1 MGDSMAT
8 KQAYV
13 QVKGLKKHY
22 GDGDARL
29 TVLDGIDTSINRGEI
44 CVMLGPSGSGKST
57 FLNLIGGLEDADGGS
72 IMVDGCDLT
81 VLKPTDLGEYRRRE
95 LGFVFQFYNLVPDL
109 TIKENIEVTAHL
121 SKNPLNVDD
130 LLRSLGL
137 YEHRNK
143 FPRQVSGGQQQ
154 RCAIGRALVKNPG
167 LLLCD
172 EPTGALD
179 YKTSKEILQLMEDVN
194 RTYGC
199 TIIIVTHNAAIARMA
214 NRMLRL
220 RDGRIVE
227 DELNESLMCGSIAL
241 TSGFL
246 LAAHS
251 IGCLIDDMRD
261 AYTIEDGRVTTSFEA
276 TDKQLKAAEDA
287 AGDVGGVTLY
297 KNFSID
303 AIIKKVSGDDGTKRT
318 LRTYAHRTKVDIAS
332 YCEGKEPKADD
343 EVAIDRVFATNN
355 NLSVGD
361 KVELEGRTYT
371 ICGIMTQPDSQALFL
386 NNSDFTV
393 NTITYGVAEVTDAGF
408 TALEDAGGAPAYT
421 YSFTFADR
429 DLPTADR
436 IDAEQDMVE
445 ALTDADARVD
455 DLIDADSNQG
465 IGYARDD
472 VDGDSMMWMTLLDII
487 IVIMAFVFVVLTDA
501 TIEEE
506 SAIIGTLLASGYR
519 RREIV
524 LHYLAL
530 PTTVGVIAALLGTAL
545 GVVFF
550 TEPMRSLY
558 YGSYSLP
565 PFQVYWSWG
574 IFVKC
579 AVVPAAA
586 LILIT
591 LVGLLRKMDKTPLQ
605 FLRHEASGK
614 SGTKRGLQLPE
625 RVGFVSRFRLRIFLR
640 NLGNFATLF
649 VGIAFASLLLLFGL
663 AILPTMTHYADNLE
677 TSLVAEYQ
685 YTLKAPLELEGTAEE
700 REQWSA
706 LERLQSVDGALL
718 SAAQDADDELDDAAD
733 AAQAAADAA
742 TASPS
747 AESLTAAQDAL
758 AKVQDKKDALYARL
772 DDLADALGCDRDETI
787 DLIGKA
793 SKIDTDND
801 DIHPVNTTDNG
812 AGAIA
817 QAEKY
822 AVYQLQYDRGDGN
835 GEETISVYGISS
847 DSRYW
852 KDLNVGN
859 GRVVFGGG
867 LLDKFGWSE
876 GQKVKLRDKYEGKNY
891 SFEYVGKD
899 CVWGS
904 KSDMNVYMSIDDFNE
919 LFGNDAA
926 YFNGYVSDEK
936 LNLDARYFAGDT
948 TPDDMRAV
956 GDQFIGM
963 MSKMIGM
970 MVGLAVF
977 IFLLF
982 MYLLTKAVIDHSA
995 RSISYMKV
1003 FGYRDGEI
1011 SHLYIRSIT
1020 LCVAASLVLS
1030 LPVIIGSL
1038 TAIFRSMLLAYNG
1051 NIEIYVPAWSMAACA
1066 GIGFATYLVV
1076 ALLHTHSIKRVSL
1089 AEALKV
1095 QE

>member
-1 MGDSMAT
+1 MT
-8 KQAYV
+8 P
-13 QVKGLKKHY
+13 L
-22 GDGDARL
+22 ARRL
-29 TVLDGIDTSINRGEI
+29 
-44 CVMLGPSGSGKST
+44 P
-57 FLNLIGGLEDADGGS
+57 
-72 IMVDGCDLT
+72 
-81 VLKPTDLGEYRRRE
+81 RE
-95 LGFVFQFYNLVPDL
+95 LRH
-109 TIKENIEVTAHL
+109 NIG
-121 SKNPLNVDD
+121 KY
-130 LLRSLGL
+130 LGI
-137 YEHRNK
+137 
-143 FPRQVSGGQQQ
+143 F
-154 RCAIGRALVKNPG
+154 
-167 LLLCD
+167 
-172 EPTGALD
+172 
-179 YKTSKEILQLMEDVN
+179 M
-194 RTYGC
+194 
-199 TIIIVTHNAAIARMA
+199 
-214 NRMLRL
+214 
-220 RDGRIVE
+220 
-227 DELNESLMCGSIAL
+227 LMCGSIAL

-251 IGCLIDDMRD
+251 IGCIIDGMRD
-261 AYTIEDGRVTTSFEA
+261 EYTIEDGRVTTSFEA
-276 TDKQLKAAEDA
+276 TDDQIHAAEDA
-287 AGDVGGVTLY
+287 AEDVGGVTLY

-303 AIIKKVSGDDGTKRT
+303 AIIKKSTGDDGTKRT
-318 LRTYAHRTKVDIAS
+318 LRTYTHRTKVDIAS
-332 YCEGKEPKADD
+332 YREGKQPKADD
-343 EVAIDRVFATNN
+343 EVAIDRVFAANN
-355 NLSVGD
+355 DLAIGD

-408 TALEDAGGAPAYT
+408 TALQDAGGSPAYT
-421 YSFTFADR
+421 YSFIFNERSLSVADR
-429 DLPTADR
+429 A
-436 IDAEQDMVE
+436 DAEKDMVE
-445 ALTDADARVD
+445 ALENADARVD

-472 VDGDSMMWMTLLDII
+472 VDGDSMMWTTLLDII

-530 PTTVGVIAALLGTAL
+530 PAIVGILAALLGCAL
-545 GVVFF
+545 GVTLF
-550 TEPMRSLY
+550 TEPMRNLY

-565 PFQVYWSWG
+565 PFQVYWSWE

-591 LVGLLRKMDKTPLQ
+591 LVGLLRKMGKTPLQ

-625 RVGFVSRFRLRIFLR
+625 RVGFVTRFRLRVFLR

-677 TSLVAEYQ
+677 TSLVAEHQ
-685 YTLKAPLELEGTAEE
+685 YTLKAPLELEGSDQE
-700 REQWSA
+700 REQWTA

-718 SAAQDADDELDDAAD
+718 SAAQESQDELDDAAD
-733 AAQAAADAA
+733 AAQEAAAAA
-742 TASPS
+742 AASPS
-747 AESLTAAQDAL
+747 AANLTAAQDAL
-758 AKVQDKKDALYARL
+758 AKVQNKKDALYASL
-772 DDLADALGCDRDETI
+772 DNLADALGCDRDEAI
-787 DLIGKA
+787 DLIDKA
-793 SKIDTDND
+793 SEIDTDTD
-801 DIHPVNTTDNG
+801 DIHPVNTVDNG
-812 AGAIA
+812 ASKIA

-822 AVYQLQYDRGDGN
+822 AVYQLQYDRGEGN
-835 GEETISVYGISS
+835 GTETIAIWGVST

-852 KDLNVGN
+852 KDLGVGD
-859 GRVVFGGG
+859 GRVVFGRG
-867 LLDKFGWSE
+867 LVDKFGWDE
-876 GQKVKLRDKYEGKNY
+876 DQQVKLYDKYENKDY
-891 SFEYVGKD
+891 SLKYVGNGSE
-899 CVWGS
+899 WGS
-904 KSDMNVYMSIDDFNE
+904 KSDMNIYLSIDDFNE

-936 LNLDARYFAGDT
+936 LDLDARYFAGDT

-963 MSKMIGM
+963 MSNLIGM

-982 MYLLTKAVIDHSA
+982 MYLLTKAVIDRSA

-1003 FGYRDGEI
+1003 FGYRNNEI

-1038 TAIFRSMLLAYNG
+1038 TAIFRSMLLSYNG
-1051 NIEIYVPAWSMAACA
+1051 NIEIYVPWWSMAACL
-1066 GIGFATYLVV
+1066 GIGFMTYLAV
-1076 ALLHTHSIKRVSL
+1076 ALLHTRSIKRVSL

>member
-1 MGDSMAT
+1 MTPLA
-8 KQAYV
+8 K
-13 QVKGLKKHY
+13 
-22 GDGDARL
+22 RL
-29 TVLDGIDTSINRGEI
+29 
-44 CVMLGPSGSGKST
+44 P
-57 FLNLIGGLEDADGGS
+57 
-72 IMVDGCDLT
+72 
-81 VLKPTDLGEYRRRE
+81 RE
-95 LGFVFQFYNLVPDL
+95 LRR
-109 TIKENIEVTAHL
+109 NIG
-121 SKNPLNVDD
+121 KY
-130 LLRSLGL
+130 LGIFL
-137 YEHRNK
+137 
-143 FPRQVSGGQQQ
+143 
-154 RCAIGRALVKNPG
+154 
-167 LLLCD
+167 
-172 EPTGALD
+172 
-179 YKTSKEILQLMEDVN
+179 
-194 RTYGC
+194 
-199 TIIIVTHNAAIARMA
+199 
-214 NRMLRL
+214 
-220 RDGRIVE
+220 
-227 DELNESLMCGSIAL
+227 LMCGSIAL

-261 AYTIEDGRVTTSFEA
+261 DYTIEDGRVTTSFEA
-276 TDKQLKAAEDA
+276 TDEQLKAAEDA
-287 AGDVGGVTLY
+287 AEDVGGVTLY

-303 AIIKKVSGDDGTKRT
+303 AIIKKASGDDGTKRT

-332 YCEGKEPKADD
+332 YCEGRQPRAGD

-355 NLSVGD
+355 DLAVGD
-361 KVELEGRTYT
+361 RIELEGRTYT

-408 TALEDAGGAPAYT
+408 AALEDAGGAPAYT
-421 YSFTFADR
+421 YSFTFNDR
-429 DLPTADR
+429 DLSTADR
-436 IDAEQDMVE
+436 TDAEQDMVE
-445 ALTDADARVD
+445 ALADADARVD

-472 VDGDSMMWMTLLDII
+472 VDGDSMMWTTLLDII

-530 PTTVGVIAALLGTAL
+530 PAAVGVLAALLGTAL
-545 GVVFF
+545 GVAFF

-565 PFQVYWSWG
+565 PFQVHWSWE

-591 LVGLLRKMDKTPLQ
+591 LVGLLRKMGKTPLQ

-625 RVGFVSRFRLRIFLR
+625 RMGFVSRFRLRVFLR

-649 VGIAFASLLLLFGL
+649 VGIAFGSLLLLFGL
-663 AILPTMTHYADNLE
+663 AILPTMTNYADNLE
-677 TSLVAEYQ
+677 TSLVAEHQ
-685 YTLKAPLELEGTAEE
+685 YTLKAPLELKGTAEE
-700 REQWSA
+700 RGQWAA

-718 SAAQDADDELDDAAD
+718 SAVQDASDELDD
-733 AAQAAADAA
+733 AADAA

-747 AESLTAAQDAL
+747 AESLSAMQRAL
-758 AKVQDKKDALYARL
+758 ASVQDKKDALYARL
-772 DDLADALGCDRDETI
+772 DGLADALGCDHDEAI
-787 DLIGKA
+787 NLIENA

-812 AGAIA
+812 AAKIA

-822 AVYQLQYDRGDGN
+822 AVYQLQYDRGNGN
-835 GEETISVYGISS
+835 GEEAISVYGISPN
-847 DSRYW
+847 SRYW
-852 KDLNVGN
+852 KNLDVGD

-876 GQKVKLRDKYEGKNY
+876 GQKVELRDKYEARDY
-891 SFEYVGKD
+891 SLEYAGKD
-899 CVWGS
+899 CIWGS
-904 KSDMNVYMSIDDFNE
+904 KSDMNIYMSIDDFNE
-919 LFGNDAA
+919 LFDNDAA

-936 LNLDARYFAGDT
+936 LDLDARYFAGDT

-970 MVGLAVF
+970 MIGLAVF

-1038 TAIFRSMLLAYNG
+1038 TAIFRSMLLSYNG
-1051 NIEIYVPAWSMAACA
+1051 NIEIYVPAWSMAVCV
-1066 GIGFATYLVV
+1066 GIGFATYLIV
-1076 ALLHTHSIKRVSL
+1076 ALLHMRSIKRVSL

>member
-1 MGDSMAT
+1 MT
-8 KQAYV
+8 P
-13 QVKGLKKHY
+13 L
-22 GDGDARL
+22 ARRL
-29 TVLDGIDTSINRGEI
+29 
-44 CVMLGPSGSGKST
+44 P
-57 FLNLIGGLEDADGGS
+57 
-72 IMVDGCDLT
+72 
-81 VLKPTDLGEYRRRE
+81 RE
-95 LGFVFQFYNLVPDL
+95 LRR
-109 TIKENIEVTAHL
+109 NIG
-121 SKNPLNVDD
+121 KY
-130 LLRSLGL
+130 LGIFL
-137 YEHRNK
+137 
-143 FPRQVSGGQQQ
+143 
-154 RCAIGRALVKNPG
+154 
-167 LLLCD
+167 
-172 EPTGALD
+172 
-179 YKTSKEILQLMEDVN
+179 
-194 RTYGC
+194 
-199 TIIIVTHNAAIARMA
+199 
-214 NRMLRL
+214 
-220 RDGRIVE
+220 
-227 DELNESLMCGSIAL
+227 LMCGSIAL

-261 AYTIEDGRVTTSFEA
+261 DYTIQDGRVTTSFEA
-276 TDKQLKAAEDA
+276 TDEQLKAAEDA
-287 AGDVGGVTLY
+287 AEDVGGVTLY

-303 AIIKKVSGDDGTKRT
+303 AIIKKASGDDGTKRT
-318 LRTYAHRTKVDIAS
+318 LRTYAHRTKIDIAS
-332 YCEGKEPKADD
+332 YCEGRQPKADD

-355 NLSVGD
+355 DLAVGD
-361 KVELEGRTYT
+361 RIELEGRTYT

-408 TALEDAGGAPAYT
+408 AALEDAGGAPAYT
-421 YSFTFADR
+421 YSFTFNDR
-429 DLPTADR
+429 DLSTADR
-436 IDAEQDMVE
+436 TDAEQDMVE
-445 ALTDADARVD
+445 ALADADARVD

-472 VDGDSMMWMTLLDII
+472 VDGDSMMWTTLLNII

-530 PTTVGVIAALLGTAL
+530 PAIVGVLAALLGTAL
-545 GVVFF
+545 GVAFF
-550 TEPMRSLY
+550 TEPMRGLY

-565 PFQVYWSWG
+565 PFQVYWSWE

-591 LVGLLRKMDKTPLQ
+591 LMGLLRKMGKTPLQ

-625 RVGFVSRFRLRIFLR
+625 RMGFVSRFRLRVFLR

-649 VGIAFASLLLLFGL
+649 VGIAFGSLLLLFGL

-677 TSLVAEYQ
+677 TSLVAEHQ
-685 YTLKAPLELEGTAEE
+685 YTLKAPLELKGSAEE

-718 SAAQDADDELDDAAD
+718 SAAQDADDEFDDAAD
-733 AAQAAADAA
+733 
-742 TASPS
+742 
-747 AESLTAAQDAL
+747 AAQDAL

-772 DDLADALGCDRDETI
+772 DDLAEALGCDRDTVI
-787 DLIGKA
+787 DLIDKA
-793 SKIDTDND
+793 SRIDADND
-801 DIHPVNTTDNG
+801 DIHPVNTIDNG
-812 AGAIA
+812 AAKIA

-822 AVYQLQYDRGDGN
+822 AVYQLQYDRGNGN
-835 GEETISVYGISS
+835 GEEAISVYGISPN
-847 DSRYW
+847 SRYW
-852 KDLNVGN
+852 KNLDVGD

-867 LLDKFGWSE
+867 LLDKFGWSA
-876 GQKVKLRDKYEGKNY
+876 GQKVELRDKYKTQGY
-891 SFEYVGKD
+891 SLEYAGKD
-899 CVWGS
+899 CAWGS
-904 KSDMNVYMSIDDFNE
+904 KSDMNIYMSVDDFNE
-919 LFGNDAA
+919 LFDNDAA
-926 YFNGYVSDEK
+926 YFNGYASDEK
-936 LNLDARYFAGDT
+936 LDLDARYFAGDT

-963 MSKMIGM
+963 MSKTIGM

-1003 FGYRDGEI
+1003 FGYRDSEI

-1030 LPVIIGSL
+1030 LPLIIGSL
-1038 TAIFRSMLLAYNG
+1038 TAIFRSMLLAYSG
-1051 NIEIYVPAWSMAACA
+1051 NIEIYVPAWSMAVCV
-1066 GIGFATYLVV
+1066 GIGFATYLIV
-1076 ALLHTHSIKRVSL
+1076 ALLHMRSIKRVSL

>member
-1 MGDSMAT
+1 MTPLA
-8 KQAYV
+8 K
-13 QVKGLKKHY
+13 
-22 GDGDARL
+22 RL
-29 TVLDGIDTSINRGEI
+29 
-44 CVMLGPSGSGKST
+44 P
-57 FLNLIGGLEDADGGS
+57 
-72 IMVDGCDLT
+72 
-81 VLKPTDLGEYRRRE
+81 RE
-95 LGFVFQFYNLVPDL
+95 LRR
-109 TIKENIEVTAHL
+109 NIG
-121 SKNPLNVDD
+121 KY
-130 LLRSLGL
+130 LGIFL
-137 YEHRNK
+137 
-143 FPRQVSGGQQQ
+143 
-154 RCAIGRALVKNPG
+154 
-167 LLLCD
+167 
-172 EPTGALD
+172 
-179 YKTSKEILQLMEDVN
+179 
-194 RTYGC
+194 
-199 TIIIVTHNAAIARMA
+199 
-214 NRMLRL
+214 
-220 RDGRIVE
+220 
-227 DELNESLMCGSIAL
+227 LMCGSIAL

-276 TDKQLKAAEDA
+276 TKDQLKAAEDA
-287 AGDVGGVTLY
+287 AGGVGGVTLY

-303 AIIKKVSGDDGTKRT
+303 AIIKKTAGDDGTKRT

-332 YCEGKEPKADD
+332 YCEGKEPKTDD

-355 NLSVGD
+355 DLAVGD
-361 KVELEGRTYT
+361 KIELEGRTYI

-408 TALEDAGGAPAYT
+408 AALEDAGGAPDYT

-429 DLPTADR
+429 DLSTADR

-445 ALTDADARVD
+445 ALTDADACVD

-472 VDGDSMMWMTLLDII
+472 VDGDSTMWMTLLDII

-530 PTTVGVIAALLGTAL
+530 PAIVGVVAALLGTAL

-565 PFQVYWSWG
+565 PFQVYWSWE

-591 LVGLLRKMDKTPLQ
+591 LVGLLRKMGKTPLQ
-605 FLRHEASGK
+605 FLRHEAGGK
-614 SGTKRGLQLPE
+614 SGTKHGLQLPE
-625 RVGFVSRFRLRIFLR
+625 RMGFVSRFRLRIFLR

-677 TSLVAEYQ
+677 TSLVAEHQ

-706 LERLQSVDGALL
+706 LERLQSVGGALL
-718 SAAQDADDELDDAAD
+718 SAAQDADDELEDA
-733 AAQAAADAA
+733 
-742 TASPS
+742 
-747 AESLTAAQDAL
+747 
-758 AKVQDKKDALYARL
+758 
-772 DDLADALGCDRDETI
+772 ADALGCDRDEAI
-787 DLIGKA
+787 DLIDKA

-812 AGAIA
+812 TGAIA

-822 AVYQLQYDRGDGN
+822 TVYQLQYDRGDGN
-835 GEETISVYGISS
+835 GEETISVYGISP

-852 KDLNVGN
+852 KGLDVGD
-859 GRVVFGGG
+859 GRVVFGSG

-876 GQKVKLRDKYEGKNY
+876 GQKVTLSDKYEGKDY
-891 SFEYVGKD
+891 SLEYTGKD
-899 CVWGS
+899 ATWGS
-904 KSDMNVYMSIDDFNE
+904 KSDMNIYMSIDDFNE

-936 LNLDARYFAGDT
+936 LDLDARYFAGDT

-970 MVGLAVF
+970 MIGLAVF

-1003 FGYRDGEI
+1003 FGYRDSEI

-1020 LCVAASLVLS
+1020 LCVVASLVLS

-1051 NIEIYVPAWSMAACA
+1051 NIEIYVPAWSMAACV

-1076 ALLHTHSIKRVSL
+1076 ALLHTRSIKRVSL

>member
-1 MGDSMAT
+1 MTPLA
-8 KQAYV
+8 K
-13 QVKGLKKHY
+13 
-22 GDGDARL
+22 RL
-29 TVLDGIDTSINRGEI
+29 
-44 CVMLGPSGSGKST
+44 P
-57 FLNLIGGLEDADGGS
+57 
-72 IMVDGCDLT
+72 
-81 VLKPTDLGEYRRRE
+81 RE
-95 LGFVFQFYNLVPDL
+95 LRR
-109 TIKENIEVTAHL
+109 NIG
-121 SKNPLNVDD
+121 KY
-130 LLRSLGL
+130 LGIFL
-137 YEHRNK
+137 
-143 FPRQVSGGQQQ
+143 
-154 RCAIGRALVKNPG
+154 
-167 LLLCD
+167 
-172 EPTGALD
+172 
-179 YKTSKEILQLMEDVN
+179 
-194 RTYGC
+194 
-199 TIIIVTHNAAIARMA
+199 
-214 NRMLRL
+214 
-220 RDGRIVE
+220 
-227 DELNESLMCGSIAL
+227 LMCGSIAL

-276 TDKQLKAAEDA
+276 TKDQLKAAEDA
-287 AGDVGGVTLY
+287 AEDVGGVTFY

-303 AIIKKVSGDDGTKRT
+303 AIIKKEAGDDGTKRT

-332 YCEGKEPKADD
+332 YCEGRQPKTDD

-355 NLSVGD
+355 DLAVGD

-386 NNSDFTV
+386 DNSDFTV

-408 TALEDAGGAPAYT
+408 AALEDAGGAPAYT
-421 YSFTFADR
+421 YSFTLTDR

-530 PTTVGVIAALLGTAL
+530 PAIVGVAAALLGTAL
-545 GVVFF
+545 GVAFF
-550 TEPMRSLY
+550 TEPMRGLY

-565 PFQVYWSWG
+565 PFQVYWSWE

-591 LVGLLRKMDKTPLQ
+591 LVGLLRKMGKTPLQ

-625 RVGFVSRFRLRIFLR
+625 RMGFVSRFRLRVFLR

-677 TSLVAEYQ
+677 TSLVAEHQ

-706 LERLQSVDGALL
+706 LERLQSIDGALL

-733 AAQAAADAA
+733 AAQTAADAA

-758 AKVQDKKDALYARL
+758 AKVKDKKDALYARL
-772 DDLADALGCDRDETI
+772 DDLADALGCDRDEAI
-787 DLIGKA
+787 DLIDQA

-801 DIHPVNTTDNG
+801 DIHPINTTDNG

-835 GEETISVYGISS
+835 GEETIFVYGISS
-847 DSRYW
+847 HSRYW
-852 KDLNVGN
+852 KGLNIGD
-859 GRVVFGGG
+859 GHVVFGGG
-867 LLDKFGWSE
+867 LGAFKTLLQRTGTSYYDVLQNTALAAQNASLTAEGALLLALQAMPIAIRAYAVLVTGFGRI
-876 GQKVKLRDKYEGKNY
+876 G
-891 SFEYVGKD
+891 
-899 CVWGS
+899 GS
-904 KSDMNVYMSIDDFNE
+904 KSDMNIYMSIDDFNE
-919 LFGNDAA
+919 VFGNDAA

-936 LNLDARYFAGDT
+936 LDLDARYFAGDT

-995 RSISYMKV
+995 RSIGYMKV

-1051 NIEIYVPAWSMAACA
+1051 NIEIYVPAWSMAACV

-1076 ALLHTHSIKRVSL
+1076 ALLHTRSIKRVSL

>member
-1 MGDSMAT
+1 MTPLA
-8 KQAYV
+8 K
-13 QVKGLKKHY
+13 
-22 GDGDARL
+22 RL
-29 TVLDGIDTSINRGEI
+29 
-44 CVMLGPSGSGKST
+44 P
-57 FLNLIGGLEDADGGS
+57 
-72 IMVDGCDLT
+72 
-81 VLKPTDLGEYRRRE
+81 RE
-95 LGFVFQFYNLVPDL
+95 LRR
-109 TIKENIEVTAHL
+109 NIG
-121 SKNPLNVDD
+121 KY
-130 LLRSLGL
+130 LGIFL
-137 YEHRNK
+137 
-143 FPRQVSGGQQQ
+143 
-154 RCAIGRALVKNPG
+154 
-167 LLLCD
+167 
-172 EPTGALD
+172 
-179 YKTSKEILQLMEDVN
+179 
-194 RTYGC
+194 
-199 TIIIVTHNAAIARMA
+199 
-214 NRMLRL
+214 
-220 RDGRIVE
+220 
-227 DELNESLMCGSIAL
+227 LMCGSIAL

-251 IGCLIDDMRD
+251 IGCLIDGMRD
-261 AYTIEDGRVTTSFEA
+261 DYTIEDGRVTTSFEA
-276 TDKQLKAAEDA
+276 TGEQLKAAEDA
-287 AGDVGGVTLY
+287 AEDVGGVTLY

-303 AIIKKVSGDDGTKRT
+303 AIIKKASGDDGTKRT

-332 YCEGKEPKADD
+332 YCEGRQPKADD
-343 EVAIDRVFATNN
+343 EVTIDRVFATNN
-355 NLSVGD
+355 DLAVGD
-361 KVELEGRTYT
+361 RIELEGRTYT

-393 NTITYGVAEVTDAGF
+393 NTITYGVAEVADAGF
-408 TALEDAGGAPAYT
+408 AALEDAGGAPAYT
-421 YSFTFADR
+421 YSFTFNDR
-429 DLPTADR
+429 DLSTADR
-436 IDAEQDMVE
+436 TDAEQDMVE
-445 ALTDADARVD
+445 ALADADARVD

-465 IGYARDD
+465 IGYARND
-472 VDGDSMMWMTLLDII
+472 VDGDSAMWTTLLDII

-530 PTTVGVIAALLGTAL
+530 PAVVGVFAALLGTAL
-545 GVVFF
+545 GVAFF

-565 PFQVYWSWG
+565 PFQVYWSWE

-591 LVGLLRKMDKTPLQ
+591 LVGLLHKMGKTPLQ

-625 RVGFVSRFRLRIFLR
+625 RMGFVSRFRLRVFLR

-649 VGIAFASLLLLFGL
+649 VGIAFGSLLLLFGL

-677 TSLVAEYQ
+677 TSLVAEHQ
-685 YTLKAPLELEGTAEE
+685 YTLKAPLELKGTAEE
-700 REQWSA
+700 RGQWAA

-718 SAAQDADDELDDAAD
+718 SAVQDASDELDD
-733 AAQAAADAA
+733 AADAA

-747 AESLTAAQDAL
+747 AESLSAMQRAL
-758 AKVQDKKDALYARL
+758 ASVQDKKDALYARL
-772 DDLADALGCDRDETI
+772 DGLADALGCDHDEAI
-787 DLIGKA
+787 NLIENA

-812 AGAIA
+812 AAKIA

-822 AVYQLQYDRGDGN
+822 AVYQLQYDRGNGN
-835 GEETISVYGISS
+835 GEEAISVYGISPN
-847 DSRYW
+847 SRYW
-852 KDLNVGN
+852 KNLDVGD

-876 GQKVKLRDKYEGKNY
+876 GQKVELRDKYEARDY
-891 SFEYVGKD
+891 SLEYAGKD
-899 CVWGS
+899 CIWGS
-904 KSDMNVYMSIDDFNE
+904 KSDMNIYMSIDDFNE
-919 LFGNDAA
+919 LFDNDAA

-936 LNLDARYFAGDT
+936 LDLDARYFAGDT

-970 MVGLAVF
+970 MIGLAVF

-1038 TAIFRSMLLAYNG
+1038 TAIFRSMLLSYNG
-1051 NIEIYVPAWSMAACA
+1051 NIEIYVPAWSMAVCV
-1066 GIGFATYLVV
+1066 GIGFATYLIV
-1076 ALLHTHSIKRVSL
+1076 ALLHMRSIKRVSL

>member
-1 MGDSMAT
+1 MTPLA
-8 KQAYV
+8 K
-13 QVKGLKKHY
+13 
-22 GDGDARL
+22 RL
-29 TVLDGIDTSINRGEI
+29 
-44 CVMLGPSGSGKST
+44 P
-57 FLNLIGGLEDADGGS
+57 
-72 IMVDGCDLT
+72 
-81 VLKPTDLGEYRRRE
+81 RE
-95 LGFVFQFYNLVPDL
+95 LRR
-109 TIKENIEVTAHL
+109 NIG
-121 SKNPLNVDD
+121 KY
-130 LLRSLGL
+130 LGIFL
-137 YEHRNK
+137 
-143 FPRQVSGGQQQ
+143 
-154 RCAIGRALVKNPG
+154 
-167 LLLCD
+167 
-172 EPTGALD
+172 
-179 YKTSKEILQLMEDVN
+179 
-194 RTYGC
+194 
-199 TIIIVTHNAAIARMA
+199 
-214 NRMLRL
+214 
-220 RDGRIVE
+220 
-227 DELNESLMCGSIAL
+227 LMCGSIAL

-251 IGCLIDDMRD
+251 IGCLIDGMRD
-261 AYTIEDGRVTTSFEA
+261 DYTIEDGRVTTSFEA
-276 TDKQLKAAEDA
+276 TGEQLKAAEDA
-287 AGDVGGVTLY
+287 AEDVGGVTLY

-303 AIIKKVSGDDGTKRT
+303 AIIKKASGDDGTKRT

-332 YCEGKEPKADD
+332 YCEGRQPKADD
-343 EVAIDRVFATNN
+343 EVTIDRVFATNN
-355 NLSVGD
+355 DLAVGD
-361 KVELEGRTYT
+361 RIELEGRTYT

-408 TALEDAGGAPAYT
+408 AALEDAGGAPAYT
-421 YSFTFADR
+421 YSFTFNDR
-429 DLPTADR
+429 DLSTADR
-436 IDAEQDMVE
+436 TDAEQDMVE
-445 ALTDADARVD
+445 ALADADARVD

-465 IGYARDD
+465 IGYARND
-472 VDGDSMMWMTLLDII
+472 VDGDSAMWTTLLDII

-530 PTTVGVIAALLGTAL
+530 PAVVGVFAALLGTAL
-545 GVVFF
+545 GVAFF

-565 PFQVYWSWG
+565 PFQVYWSWE

-591 LVGLLRKMDKTPLQ
+591 LVGLLHKMGKTPLQ

-625 RVGFVSRFRLRIFLR
+625 RMGFVSRFRLRVFLR

-649 VGIAFASLLLLFGL
+649 VGIAFGSLLLLFGL

-677 TSLVAEYQ
+677 TSLVAEHQ
-685 YTLKAPLELEGTAEE
+685 YTPKAPLELKGTAEE
-700 REQWSA
+700 RGQWAA

-718 SAAQDADDELDDAAD
+718 SAVQDASDELDD
-733 AAQAAADAA
+733 AADAA

-747 AESLTAAQDAL
+747 AESLSAMQRAL
-758 AKVQDKKDALYARL
+758 ASVQDKKDALYARL
-772 DDLADALGCDRDETI
+772 DGLADALGCDHDEAI
-787 DLIGKA
+787 NLIENA

-812 AGAIA
+812 AAKIA

-822 AVYQLQYDRGDGN
+822 AVYQLQYDRGNGN
-835 GEETISVYGISS
+835 GEEAISVYGISPN
-847 DSRYW
+847 SRYW
-852 KDLNVGN
+852 KNLDVGD

-876 GQKVKLRDKYEGKNY
+876 GQKVELRDKYEARDY
-891 SFEYVGKD
+891 SLEYAGKD
-899 CVWGS
+899 CIWGS
-904 KSDMNVYMSIDDFNE
+904 KSDMNIYMSIDDFNE
-919 LFGNDAA
+919 LFDNDAA

-936 LNLDARYFAGDT
+936 LDLDARYFAGDT

-970 MVGLAVF
+970 MIGLAVF

-1038 TAIFRSMLLAYNG
+1038 TAIFRSMLLSYNG
-1051 NIEIYVPAWSMAACA
+1051 NIEIYVPAWSMAVCV
-1066 GIGFATYLVV
+1066 GIGFATYLIV
-1076 ALLHTHSIKRVSL
+1076 ALLHMRSIKRVSL

>member
-1 MGDSMAT
+1 MTPLA
-8 KQAYV
+8 K
-13 QVKGLKKHY
+13 
-22 GDGDARL
+22 RL
-29 TVLDGIDTSINRGEI
+29 
-44 CVMLGPSGSGKST
+44 P
-57 FLNLIGGLEDADGGS
+57 
-72 IMVDGCDLT
+72 
-81 VLKPTDLGEYRRRE
+81 RE
-95 LGFVFQFYNLVPDL
+95 LRR
-109 TIKENIEVTAHL
+109 NIGKYL
-121 SKNPLNVDD
+121 GIF
-130 LLRSLGL
+130 LLMS
-137 YEHRNK
+137 
-143 FPRQVSGGQQQ
+143 
-154 RCAIGRALVKNPG
+154 
-167 LLLCD
+167 
-172 EPTGALD
+172 
-179 YKTSKEILQLMEDVN
+179 
-194 RTYGC
+194 
-199 TIIIVTHNAAIARMA
+199 
-214 NRMLRL
+214 
-220 RDGRIVE
+220 
-227 DELNESLMCGSIAL
+227 GSIAL

-261 AYTIEDGRVTTSFEA
+261 DYTIEDGRVTTSFEA
-276 TDKQLKAAEDA
+276 TGEQLKAAEDA
-287 AGDVGGVTLY
+287 AEDVGGVTLY

-303 AIIKKVSGDDGTKRT
+303 AIIKKASGDDGTKRT

-332 YCEGKEPKADD
+332 YCEGRQPKADD

-355 NLSVGD
+355 DLAVGD
-361 KVELEGRTYT
+361 RIELEGRTYT

-408 TALEDAGGAPAYT
+408 AALEDAGGAPAYT
-421 YSFTFADR
+421 YSFTFNDR
-429 DLPTADR
+429 DLSTADR
-436 IDAEQDMVE
+436 TDAEQDMVE
-445 ALTDADARVD
+445 ALADADARVD

-472 VDGDSMMWMTLLDII
+472 VDGDSMMWTTLLNII

-530 PTTVGVIAALLGTAL
+530 PAAVGVLAALLGTAL
-545 GVVFF
+545 GVAFF

-565 PFQVYWSWG
+565 PFQVYWSWE

-591 LVGLLRKMDKTPLQ
+591 LVGLLRKMGKTPLQ

-625 RVGFVSRFRLRIFLR
+625 RMGFVSRFRLRIFLR

-649 VGIAFASLLLLFGL
+649 VGIAFGSLLMLFGL

-677 TSLVAEYQ
+677 TGLVAEHQ
-685 YTLKAPLELEGTAEE
+685 YTLKAPLELKGTAEE
-700 REQWSA
+700 RGQWAA
-706 LERLQSVDGALL
+706 LERLQSVDGAVL
-718 SAAQDADDELDDAAD
+718 SAAQDASDELDDAAD
-733 AAQAAADAA
+733 AAAS
-742 TASPS
+742 SPS
-747 AESLTAAQDAL
+747 AESLSAMQRAL
-758 AKVQDKKDALYARL
+758 ANVQDKKDALFARL
-772 DDLADALGCDRDETI
+772 DGLADALGCDRDEAI
-787 DLIGKA
+787 NLVENA

-812 AGAIA
+812 AAKIA

-822 AVYQLQYDRGDGN
+822 AVYQLQYDRGNGN
-835 GEETISVYGISS
+835 GEEAISVYGISPN
-847 DSRYW
+847 SRYW
-852 KDLNVGN
+852 KNLDVGD

-876 GQKVKLRDKYEGKNY
+876 GQKVELRDKYKAQGY
-891 SFEYVGKD
+891 SLEYAGKD
-899 CVWGS
+899 CAWGS
-904 KSDMNVYMSIDDFNE
+904 KSDMNIYLSIDDFNE

-936 LNLDARYFAGDT
+936 LDLDARYFAGDT

-1020 LCVAASLVLS
+1020 LCVAVSLVLS
-1030 LPVIIGSL
+1030 LPLLIGSL
-1038 TAIFRSMLLAYNG
+1038 TVIFRSMLLAYNG
-1051 NIEIYVPAWSMAACA
+1051 NIEMYVPAWSMAVCV
-1066 GIGFATYLVV
+1066 GIGFATYLIV
-1076 ALLHTHSIKRVSL
+1076 ALLHMRSIKRVSL

>member
-1 MGDSMAT
+1 MTPLA
-8 KQAYV
+8 K
-13 QVKGLKKHY
+13 
-22 GDGDARL
+22 RL
-29 TVLDGIDTSINRGEI
+29 
-44 CVMLGPSGSGKST
+44 P
-57 FLNLIGGLEDADGGS
+57 
-72 IMVDGCDLT
+72 
-81 VLKPTDLGEYRRRE
+81 RE
-95 LGFVFQFYNLVPDL
+95 LRR
-109 TIKENIEVTAHL
+109 NIG
-121 SKNPLNVDD
+121 KY
-130 LLRSLGL
+130 LGIFL
-137 YEHRNK
+137 
-143 FPRQVSGGQQQ
+143 
-154 RCAIGRALVKNPG
+154 
-167 LLLCD
+167 
-172 EPTGALD
+172 
-179 YKTSKEILQLMEDVN
+179 
-194 RTYGC
+194 
-199 TIIIVTHNAAIARMA
+199 
-214 NRMLRL
+214 
-220 RDGRIVE
+220 
-227 DELNESLMCGSIAL
+227 LMCGSIAL

-276 TDKQLKAAEDA
+276 TDDQLKAAEDA

-303 AIIKKVSGDDGTKRT
+303 AIIKKTAGDDGTKRT
-318 LRTYAHRTKVDIAS
+318 LRTYAHRTEVDIAS
-332 YCEGKEPKADD
+332 YCEGKQPKADD
-343 EVAIDRVFATNN
+343 EVAIDRVFAANN
-355 NLSVGD
+355 DLAVGD
-361 KVELEGRTYT
+361 KVKLEGRAYT

-393 NTITYGVAEVTDAGF
+393 NTITYGVAEVSDAGF
-408 TALEDAGGAPAYT
+408 AALEDAGGAPAYT
-421 YSFTFADR
+421 YSFTFNDR
-429 DLPTADR
+429 DLSTADR
-436 IDAEQDMVE
+436 FDAEQDMVE
-445 ALTDADARVD
+445 ALTDV
-455 DLIDADSNQG
+455 DSNQG

-530 PTTVGVIAALLGTAL
+530 PAIVGVVAALLGTAL

-565 PFQVYWSWG
+565 PFQVYWSWE

-591 LVGLLRKMDKTPLQ
+591 LVGLLRKMGKTPLQ

-625 RVGFVSRFRLRIFLR
+625 RMGFVSRFRLRIFLR

-677 TSLVAEYQ
+677 TSLVAEHQ
-685 YTLKAPLELEGTAEE
+685 YTLKVPLELEGTAEE

-733 AAQAAADAA
+733 AAQVAANAA
-742 TASPS
+742 TSAPS
-747 AESLTAAQDAL
+747 AESLAAAQDAL

-772 DDLADALGCDRDETI
+772 DDLADALGCNRDEAI
-787 DLIGKA
+787 DLIDKA

-812 AGAIA
+812 TGAIA

-835 GEETISVYGISS
+835 GQETISVYGISP

-852 KDLNVGN
+852 KGLDVGD

-876 GQKVKLRDKYEGKNY
+876 GQKVTLHDKYEGENY
-891 SFEYVGKD
+891 SLEYAGKD
-899 CVWGS
+899 YVWGS
-904 KSDMNVYMSIDDFNE
+904 KSDMNIYMSIDDFNE
-919 LFGNDAA
+919 LFDNDAA

-936 LNLDARYFAGDT
+936 LDLDARYFAGDT

-977 IFLLF
+977 

-1003 FGYRDGEI
+1003 FGYRDSEI

-1020 LCVAASLVLS
+1020 LCVVASLVLS
-1030 LPVIIGSL
+1030 LPVSIGSL

-1051 NIEIYVPAWSMAACA
+1051 NIEIYVPAWSMAACV

-1076 ALLHTHSIKRVSL
+1076 ALLHTRSIKRVSL

>member
-1 MGDSMAT
+1 MTPLA
-8 KQAYV
+8 K
-13 QVKGLKKHY
+13 
-22 GDGDARL
+22 RL
-29 TVLDGIDTSINRGEI
+29 
-44 CVMLGPSGSGKST
+44 P
-57 FLNLIGGLEDADGGS
+57 
-72 IMVDGCDLT
+72 
-81 VLKPTDLGEYRRRE
+81 RE
-95 LGFVFQFYNLVPDL
+95 LRR
-109 TIKENIEVTAHL
+109 NIG
-121 SKNPLNVDD
+121 KY
-130 LLRSLGL
+130 LGIFL
-137 YEHRNK
+137 
-143 FPRQVSGGQQQ
+143 
-154 RCAIGRALVKNPG
+154 
-167 LLLCD
+167 
-172 EPTGALD
+172 
-179 YKTSKEILQLMEDVN
+179 
-194 RTYGC
+194 
-199 TIIIVTHNAAIARMA
+199 
-214 NRMLRL
+214 
-220 RDGRIVE
+220 
-227 DELNESLMCGSIAL
+227 LMCGSTAL

-261 AYTIEDGRVTTSFEA
+261 AYAIEDGRVTTSFEA
-276 TDKQLKAAEDA
+276 TDDQLKAAEDA

-303 AIIKKVSGDDGTKRT
+303 AIIKKTAGDDGTKRT

-332 YCEGKEPKADD
+332 YCEGKEPKTDD

-355 NLSVGD
+355 DLAVGD

-408 TALEDAGGAPAYT
+408 AALEDAGGAPDYT

-429 DLPTADR
+429 DLSTADR

-445 ALTDADARVD
+445 ALTDADACVD

-472 VDGDSMMWMTLLDII
+472 VDGDSTMWMTLLDII

-524 LHYLAL
+524 LHHLAL
-530 PTTVGVIAALLGTAL
+530 PAIVGVVAALLGTAL

-565 PFQVYWSWG
+565 PFQVYWSWE

-591 LVGLLRKMDKTPLQ
+591 LVGLLRKMGKTPLQ
-605 FLRHEASGK
+605 FLRHEAGGK
-614 SGTKRGLQLPE
+614 SGTKHGLQLPE
-625 RVGFVSRFRLRIFLR
+625 RMGFVSRFRLRIFLR

-677 TSLVAEYQ
+677 TSLVAEHQ

-706 LERLQSVDGALL
+706 LERLQSVGGALL
-718 SAAQDADDELDDAAD
+718 SAAQDADDELEDA
-733 AAQAAADAA
+733 
-742 TASPS
+742 
-747 AESLTAAQDAL
+747 
-758 AKVQDKKDALYARL
+758 
-772 DDLADALGCDRDETI
+772 ADALGCDRDEAI
-787 DLIGKA
+787 DLIDKA

-822 AVYQLQYDRGDGN
+822 AVYQLQYNRGDGN
-835 GEETISVYGISS
+835 GQETISVYGISS

-852 KDLNVGN
+852 KDLNVGD

-876 GQKVKLRDKYEGKNY
+876 GQKVTLSDKYEGEHY
-891 SFEYVGKD
+891 SLEYAGKD
-899 CVWGS
+899 CAWGS
-904 KSDMNVYMSIDDFNE
+904 KSDMNIYMSIDDFNE
-919 LFGNDAA
+919 LFDNDAA

-936 LNLDARYFAGDT
+936 LDLDARYFAGDT

-970 MVGLAVF
+970 MIGLAVF

-1003 FGYRDGEI
+1003 FGYRDSEI

-1051 NIEIYVPAWSMAACA
+1051 NIEIYVPAWSMAACV

-1076 ALLHTHSIKRVSL
+1076 ALLHTRSIKRVSL

>member
-1 MGDSMAT
+1 MTPLA
-8 KQAYV
+8 K
-13 QVKGLKKHY
+13 
-22 GDGDARL
+22 RL
-29 TVLDGIDTSINRGEI
+29 
-44 CVMLGPSGSGKST
+44 P
-57 FLNLIGGLEDADGGS
+57 
-72 IMVDGCDLT
+72 
-81 VLKPTDLGEYRRRE
+81 RE
-95 LGFVFQFYNLVPDL
+95 LRR
-109 TIKENIEVTAHL
+109 NIG
-121 SKNPLNVDD
+121 KY
-130 LLRSLGL
+130 LGIFL
-137 YEHRNK
+137 
-143 FPRQVSGGQQQ
+143 
-154 RCAIGRALVKNPG
+154 
-167 LLLCD
+167 
-172 EPTGALD
+172 
-179 YKTSKEILQLMEDVN
+179 
-194 RTYGC
+194 
-199 TIIIVTHNAAIARMA
+199 
-214 NRMLRL
+214 
-220 RDGRIVE
+220 
-227 DELNESLMCGSIAL
+227 LMCGSIAL

-251 IGCLIDDMRD
+251 IGCLIDNMRD
-261 AYTIEDGRVTTSFEA
+261 EYTIEDGRVTTSFEA
-276 TDKQLKAAEDA
+276 IDDQIHAAEDA
-287 AGDVGGVTLY
+287 AEDVGGVTLY

-303 AIIKKVSGDDGTKRT
+303 AIIKKSTGDDGTKRT
-318 LRTYAHRTKVDIAS
+318 LRTYTHRTDIDIAS
-332 YCEGKEPKADD
+332 YCEGSKPQADD
-343 EVAIDRVFATNN
+343 EIAIDRVFAKNN
-355 NLSVGD
+355 ELTVGD
-361 KVELEGRTYT
+361 TVELDGRDYT

-393 NTITYGVAEVTDAGF
+393 NTITYGVAEVTDTGF
-408 TALEDAGGAPAYT
+408 AALQDAGGSPAYT
-421 YSFTFADR
+421 YSFIFNER
-429 DLPTADR
+429 NLSVADR
-436 IDAEQDMVE
+436 IDAEKDMVE
-445 ALTDADARVD
+445 ALENADARVD

-472 VDGDSMMWMTLLDII
+472 VDGDSMMWTTLLDII

-530 PTTVGVIAALLGTAL
+530 PAIVGILAALLGCAL
-545 GVVFF
+545 GVTFF
-550 TEPMRSLY
+550 TEPMRNLY

-565 PFQVYWSWG
+565 PFQVYWSWE

-591 LVGLLRKMDKTPLQ
+591 LVGLLRKMGKTPLQ

-614 SGTKRGLQLPE
+614 SGTKRGLRLPE
-625 RVGFVSRFRLRIFLR
+625 RMGFVTRFRLRVFLR

-677 TSLVAEYQ
+677 TSLVAEHQ
-685 YTLKAPLELEGTAEE
+685 YTLKAPLELEGSDQE
-700 REQWSA
+700 REQWTA

-718 SAAQDADDELDDAAD
+718 SAAQESQDELDDAAD
-733 AAQAAADAA
+733 AAQEAAAAA

-747 AESLTAAQDAL
+747 AANLTAAQDAL
-758 AKVQDKKDALYARL
+758 AKVQNKKDALYASL
-772 DDLADALGCDRDETI
+772 DDLADALGCSRDEAI
-787 DLIGKA
+787 DLIDKA
-793 SKIDTDND
+793 SEIDSDTD
-801 DIHPVNTTDNG
+801 DIHPVNTVDNG
-812 AGAIA
+812 ASKIA

-822 AVYQLQYDRGDGN
+822 AVYQLQYDRGEGN
-835 GEETISVYGISS
+835 GTETIAIWGVST

-852 KDLNVGN
+852 KDLGVGD
-859 GRVVFGGG
+859 GRVVFGRG
-867 LLDKFGWSE
+867 LVDKFGWDE
-876 GQKVKLRDKYEGKNY
+876 DQQVKLYDKYEDKDY
-891 SFEYVGKD
+891 SLKYVGNASE
-899 CVWGS
+899 WSS
-904 KSDMNVYMSIDDFNE
+904 KSDMNIYLSINDFNK
-919 LFGNDAA
+919 LFGNDTS
-926 YFNGYVSDEK
+926 YFNGYVSDEA
-936 LNLDARYFAGDT
+936 LNLDSRYFAGDT

-963 MSKMIGM
+963 MSNLIGM

-982 MYLLTKAVIDHSA
+982 MYLLTKAVIDRSA

-1003 FGYRDGEI
+1003 FGYRDNEI

-1038 TAIFRSMLLAYNG
+1038 TAIFRSMLLSYNG
-1051 NIEIYVPAWSMAACA
+1051 NIEIYVPWWSMAACL
-1066 GIGFATYLVV
+1066 GIGFITYLAV
-1076 ALLHTHSIKRVSL
+1076 ALLHTRSIKRVSL